1 MKKTPK
7 ISLIIPI
14 YNVEQYLGRCLESI
28 VKQSLFDIEIICIDD
43 GTRDNSCT
51 VVDIYMKKDYRIRL
65 FHKENGGLSSAR
77 NEGLKY
83 ATGEYIWF
91 IDSDD
96 YIEENACERLYYEII
111 EDYPEI
117 IVFGANTFPLI
128 PWIDN
133 WTAEN
138 LSPIT
143 GKFKDDDVVNALFY
157 ERGSFPFVWRNCFKR
172 EFLIRHNLRFDET
185 VRFGEDT
192 IFQFQA
198 FSCASDVTFISDKL
212 YDYRHYR
219 IGSLMNNFNRN
230 YYEKIKYHIIIMD
243 RIAELWAENGILEK
257 YGKEFLQWSFD
268 FVAYELIR
276 FEGEEKKK
284 LIYIFKDLLK
294 KYDLDKYF
302 KKLTSHYKHYLMN
315 IMKI

>member
-1 MKKTPK
+1 MGKTPK

-14 YNVEQYLGRCLESI
+14 YNVEQYLGRCLESVI
-28 VKQSLFDIEIICIDD
+28 KQTLLDIEIICIDD
-43 GTRDNSCT
+43 GTKDSSCSI
-51 VVDIYMKKDYRIRL
+51 VDEYMKKDYRIRL
-65 FHKENGGLSSAR
+65 YHKDNGGLSSAR

-111 EDYPEI
+111 EDHPEI

-133 WTAEN
+133 WTAVN

-143 GKFKDDDVVNALFY
+143 GKFKNNNVINALFH
-157 ERGSFPFVWRNCFKR
+157 ERGAFPFVWRNCFNR
-172 EFLIRHNLRFDET
+172 AFLNSNNLKFDET

-219 IGSLMNNFNRN
+219 TGSLMNNFNKN

-243 RIAELWAENGILEK
+243 HIAGWWKENGILEK
-257 YGKEFLQWSFD
+257 YGIDFLQWSLD
-268 FVAYELIR
+268 FVAFELIK
-276 FEGEEKKK
+276 FESEEKKK
-284 LIYIFKDLLK
+284 LVYMFKDNLK
-294 KYDLDKYF
+294 KYGLDKYF
-302 KKLTSHYKHYLMN
+302 KKLTSHYKHYLIN